1 MAGPLAPK
9 THLLGEPR
17 KEESR
22 AQVVGHRQTLPYR
35 RVVGGDHSCPLA
47 PQPGSKRLA
56 EAGGLLATIHVAGLS
71 CPQVAGKHQ
80 APSSPS
86 LPVPYLPPQRET
98 CCKLPGPPTVATGA
112 GGTSS
117 KDGQG

>member
-22 AQVVGHRQTLPYR
+22 AQVVRHRPTLPHR
-35 RVVGGDHSCPLA
+35 RVVGGGHNCPLA

-56 EAGGLLATIHVAGLS
+56 EAGALLATIHVAGLS
-71 CPQVAGKHQ
+71 CPQVAGKQQ

-86 LPVPYLPPQRET
+86 LPVPYLPPQRENL
-98 CCKLPGPPTVATGA
+98 CKLPGPPTVATGA

-117 KDGQG
+117 